1 MLTNVF
7 LYNYSRWPKI
17 DLDEIIYNLRKI
29 FSNLFLRKIKKN
41 ETRFSKYNLSQ
52 IEIDFQYFQSKCVIK
67 NIKDQLDINKILPF
81 SKGIKDEFTI
91 NPNNINNQLYFQ
103 NKSAKEFSFEENI
116 AMYDGIILQKL
127 YQEILGKIGLEFNL
141 SELYIIIIDDLI
153 ASFDEIDWKY
163 HARSIICGNPTLIS
177 TSGLIYGLAKPKDY
191 YLKLIYYYQV
201 PQILKTLE
209 KEYRGRFI
217 ENNDER
223 INSIIEG
230 LAIQSIYYFIKGD
243 SFCDDPTCRL
253 FNSHW
258 QEEILRLNSNKI
270 FCKKHL
276 DIIRKL

>member
-7 LYNYSRWPKI
+7 LYNYSRWTKI

-29 FSNLFLRKIKKN
+29 FSNLFLTKVKKN
-41 ETRFSKYNLSQ
+41 DTRFSTSNFSQ

-81 SKGIKDEFTI
+81 RKGIKNEFTI
-91 NPNNINNQLYFQ
+91 NPNNINKQLYFQ
-103 NKSAKEFSFEENI
+103 NKLAKEFSFEENI
-116 AMYDGIILQKL
+116 VMYDGIILQKL

-153 ASFDEIDWKY
+153 GSFDEIDWKY

-191 YLKLIYYYQV
+191 YLKLICYYRV
-201 PQILKTLE
+201 PQILKTLK
-209 KEYRGRFI
+209 KEYRGRCI

-223 INSIIEG
+223 INSIVEG

-258 QEEILRLNSNKI
+258 QEEILRLNFNKI